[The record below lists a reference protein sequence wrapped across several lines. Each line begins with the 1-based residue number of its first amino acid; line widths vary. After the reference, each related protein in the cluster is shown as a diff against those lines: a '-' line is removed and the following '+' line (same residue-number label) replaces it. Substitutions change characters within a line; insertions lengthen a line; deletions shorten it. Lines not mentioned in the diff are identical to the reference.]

1 MLFGKI
7 LCHVGVDEARCDAVD
22 SDAPRTDFPRERHRH
37 ADQTGLGG
45 RIVHLTGIAHRPHDR
60 GHGNDAARAL
70 LHHRANTGARQAE
83 GCGQIGFNHRLPLL
97 VLHAHDETV
106 LGNAGI
112 IDEHINA
119 AVFGHDVVDGL
130 LRSFSITDIEHNAA
144 AAAFKGFAGL
154 VERSR
159 ARFRSGR
166 ANNHGT
172 RLKKSFK
179 DRTANTAARTG
190 NKTNLPGERV
200 RRKDHFFHVVSQ
212 SKVKIQ

>member
-1 MLFGKI
+1 M
-7 LCHVGVDEARCDAVD
+7 
-22 SDAPRTDFPRERHRH
+22 
-37 ADQTGLGG
+37 
-45 RIVHLTGIAHRPHDR
+45 
-60 GHGNDAARAL
+60 
-70 LHHRANTGARQAE
+70 
-83 GCGQIGFNHRLPLL
+83 L

-119 AVFGHDVVDGL
+119 AVFDGL

-166 ANNHGT
+166 ADNHGT

-200 RRKDHFFHVVSQ
+200 RRKDHFFHVVGSQ